1 MQKERVSGA
10 LSMNEEK
17 YREYEQKLE
26 EVHKQFKKIRLKVRL
41 IWVLWMLVTGF
52 VCFCFIFGW
61 DPAVGI
67 AVFVF
72 DLLAS
77 YVVMQSRLKFW
88 KRAEMR
94 QEDIIREQA
103 PMGGFKFD

>member
-1 MQKERVSGA
+1 MDV
-10 LSMNEEK
+10 EK
-17 YREYEQKLE
+17 YKEYELKIE
-26 EVHKQFKKIRLKVRL
+26 KVHKQFKIIRNKVRL
-41 IWVLWMLVTGF
+41 IWLVWILVTGF
-52 VCFCFIFGW
+52 LCFYFIFDW

-77 YVVMQSRLKFW
+77 YVILQTRLKFW